1 VKKQTL
7 LIFMTVLFLSACSV
21 GPDYEKPSLSF
32 SDQWFSVTEQ
42 KTSSSEE
49 IKTDWWRIFGDPQL
63 EKYIE
68 TAVVQNKE
76 LEAARAGVLRARA
89 LRREAIA
96 PFYPF
101 MDAELTR
108 TRQGTS
114 GATSETFSA
123 GSRRTIYDGS
133 LNASWEIDLFGG
145 TRRTEE
151 AEQARLQG
159 TLDERRGV
167 LLAVLAETARNYYDV
182 RGLQKRIAI
191 TQKNID
197 VQEQTY
203 QLVENLAVVG
213 EASEFDLSRARGQLQ
228 LNQSRL
234 PDLDADMKA
243 GIYRLSVLLGQPPEA
258 LLKEMQTTKLLP
270 APPDVVP
277 VGLRSDI
284 LRRRPDVRAAEQQLA
299 AAVAEIG
306 VATAELFPQFFLT
319 GSAGRSA
326 SVFSDLF
333 DPISNTFSF
342 GQLLRWPIFEG
353 GAIRARIKV
362 REAEAQQAVALYEQA
377 VLDSLA
383 DAESAL
389 IRYAHKLETRNRLQ
403 SAVESRQ
410 HAVRLSGALFNA
422 GEENFLAVL
431 DAERELIIAE
441 DQLVVSETDT
451 LLNLVSLYTALGGG
465 WEVFEDQP

>member
-1 VKKQTL
+1 VKKHTL
-7 LIFMTVLFLSACSV
+7 LMFMTVLLLSACVV
-21 GPDYEKPSLSF
+21 GPNYEKPSLSF
-32 SDQWFSVTEQ
+32 SDQWFSEPEQ
-42 KTSSSEE
+42 TTSFLDE

-68 TAVVQNKE
+68 TTVAQNNE

-96 PFYPF
+96 PFYPS
-101 MDAELTR
+101 MDAELQR

-114 GATSETFSA
+114 GATSGTFSA

-145 TRRTEE
+145 TRRAEE
-151 AEQARLQG
+151 AAQARLQG
-159 TLDERRGV
+159 ALDERRGV

-203 QLVENLAVVG
+203 QLVENLFAVG

-284 LRRRPDVRAAEQQLA
+284 LRRRPDVRAAEQQ
-299 AAVAEIG
+299 
-306 VATAELFPQFFLT
+306 
-319 GSAGRSA
+319 
-326 SVFSDLF
+326 
-333 DPISNTFSF
+333 
-342 GQLLRWPIFEG
+342 
-353 GAIRARIKV
+353 
-362 REAEAQQAVALYEQA
+362 AVALYEQA

-389 IRYAHKLETRNRLQ
+389 IRYAQKLETRNRLQ

-465 WEVFEDQP
+465 WEVFEEQP